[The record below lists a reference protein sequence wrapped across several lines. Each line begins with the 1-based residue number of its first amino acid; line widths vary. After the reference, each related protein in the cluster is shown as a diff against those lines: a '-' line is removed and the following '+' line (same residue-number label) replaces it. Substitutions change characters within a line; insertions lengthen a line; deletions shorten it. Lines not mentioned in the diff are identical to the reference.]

1 MFGFLDII
9 KGLVKK
15 QLQKRAVKTMMG
27 LGQHFR
33 KMDSSGDGLLD
44 RHELQKAL
52 EAYHIRIPDE
62 VSIIFSGRHLSLFVL
77 ILFVTYNYFD
87 SS

>member
-1 MFGFLDII
+1 M
-9 KGLVKK
+9 VRK

-33 KMDSSGDGLLD
+33 RIDQSGDGLLD

-52 EAYHIRIPDE
+52 DTYHISIPE
-62 VSIIFSGRHLSLFVL
+62 KVIIDFLL
-77 ILFVTYNYFD
+77 
-87 SS
+87 

>member
-1 MFGFLDII
+1 
-9 KGLVKK
+9 
-15 QLQKRAVKTMMG
+15 MMG

-44 RHELQKAL
+44 RNELQKAL

-62 VSIIFSGRHLSLFVL
+62 VSEIFLDLAHDVL
-77 ILFVTYNYFD
+77 VVVVIVV
-87 SS
+87 SAAV

>member
-1 MFGFLDII
+1 
-9 KGLVKK
+9 
-15 QLQKRAVKTMMG
+15 MMG

-52 EAYHIRIPDE
+52 DTYHIRIPYE
-62 VSIIFSGRHLSLFVL
+62 VNKIF
-77 ILFVTYNYFD
+77 
-87 SS
+87 

>member
-1 MFGFLDII
+1 
-9 KGLVKK
+9 
-15 QLQKRAVKTMMG
+15 MMG

-44 RHELQKAL
+44 RNELQKAL

-62 VSIIFSGRHLSLFVL
+62 VSKVFLDLVHVVL
-77 ILFVTYNYFD
+77 LVVVVGGGAVGEPHCAHVHVYA
-87 SS
+87 

>member
-1 MFGFLDII
+1 MSSGM
-9 KGLVKK
+9 VRK

-33 KMDSSGDGLLD
+33 RMDQSGDGLLD

-52 EAYHIRIPDE
+52 DSYHIRIPEE
-62 VSIIFSGRHLSLFVL
+62 VNGELEFSLEL
-77 ILFVTYNYFD
+77 
-87 SS
+87 

>member
-1 MFGFLDII
+1 M
-9 KGLVKK
+9 VKQ

-33 KMDSSGDGLLD
+33 KMDRSGDGLLD

-52 EAYHIRIPDE
+52 ESYHIRIPDE
-62 VSIIFSGRHLSLFVL
+62 VNK
-77 ILFVTYNYFD
+77 ILH
-87 SS
+87 

>member
-1 MFGFLDII
+1 
-9 KGLVKK
+9 
-15 QLQKRAVKTMMG
+15 MMG

-44 RHELQKAL
+44 KNELQKAL

-62 VSIIFSGRHLSLFVL
+62 VNKTFLDFPSYLVLVFV
-77 ILFVTYNYFD
+77 VV
-87 SS
+87 SAVV

>member
-1 MFGFLDII
+1 
-9 KGLVKK
+9 
-15 QLQKRAVKTMMG
+15 MMG

-44 RHELQKAL
+44 RNELQKAL

-62 VSIIFSGRHLSLFVL
+62 VSERFLDLAHDVL
-77 ILFVTYNYFD
+77 VVVVIVV
-87 SS
+87 SAVM

>member
-1 MFGFLDII
+1 M
-9 KGLVKK
+9 VKK

-44 RHELQKAL
+44 RDELQKAL

-62 VSIIFSGRHLSLFVL
+62 VS
-77 ILFVTYNYFD
+77 TN
-87 SS
+87 

>member
-1 MFGFLDII
+1 
-9 KGLVKK
+9 
-15 QLQKRAVKTMMG
+15 MMG

-62 VSIIFSGRHLSLFVL
+62 VSKIFLNLVHVVL
-77 ILFVTYNYFD
+77 VVVVVV
-87 SS
+87 SAVM